1 MSDDLVKRLHKHFI
15 NGKEWYGI
23 EIDVLTE
30 AANRIEAD
38 AKLIQEMREALQSAK
53 EELYQISHSGGNPD
67 DEANMDSYA
76 AAYRECK
83 QALSKAKSQQE
94 GETE

>member
-1 MSDDLVKRLHKHFI
+1 VSGVNRWNI
-15 NGKEWYGI
+15 
-23 EIDVLTE
+23 
-30 AANRIEAD
+30 RIERVHGENLVSMQYQNHGPWVAYED
-38 AKLIQEMREALQSAK
+38 YASASALIQEMREALESAK

-83 QALSKAKSQQE
+83 HALSKAHL
-94 GETE
+94 T